1 MSLVRDNGEHT
12 VLPNVTLTPPESMTE
27 IVGGPDI
34 YVDRLSQLQLT
45 CRVTSGDN
53 NPAFIIWQKE
63 NKVGAS
69 LEERANP
76 CCQILKFDGGET
88 SAVPY
93 LERDG
98 QGRHLSSLRVDDI
111 QLGDSGEYSCQPAV
125 GPQAAVLV
133 HVLNRDT
140 EVQAVLGEGEG
151 GSNRDTEVQAVL
163 GDGEG

>member
-1 MSLVRDNGEHT
+1 MSSVCDGGEHAD
-12 VLPNVTLTPPESMTE
+12 LPRTTLTPLESMTE

-34 YVDRLSQLQLT
+34 YMDRLSRLQLT

-63 NKVGAS
+63 NKVGAT

-76 CCQILKFDGGET
+76 WCQILKFDGGET

-151 GSNRDTEVQAVL
+151 CSKRDT
-163 GDGEG
+163 